1 MDSTKLC
8 VLFLL
13 FTLLLHST
21 FTIACNSCK
30 PKSPSCP
37 PSPKAAAYCPKD
49 RLKLGVCVDLLG
61 LVNVTVGTPLS
72 SKYCA
77 LIQGLA
83 DLEAALCFNPRL
95 SCFDF

>member
-1 MDSTKLC
+1 MQTQ
-8 VLFLL
+8 V
-13 FTLLLHST
+13 T
-21 FTIACNSCK
+21 
-30 PKSPSCP
+30 PCP

-61 LVNVTVGTPLS
+61 LVNVTVGTPPS